1 MTLASYATLAGLG
14 PTLTTGEAAAALR
27 ISTSAASRLL
37 KDLATHGLARRVRHG
52 LWVLGNEPVDPRTLA
67 EDITRPYPAYV
78 SFASALNF
86 HQLIDQLPR
95 DISLASLDRS
105 KRVRTA
111 MATFV
116 VHHLPP
122 DLFGGWVEEEEGIKV
137 ASPEKALF
145 DLCYVSA
152 AHGAR
157 QPRIPELE
165 LAKDFDRNEIARW
178 LERIASPRLRTLTS
192 RRIDYALRR
201 ALR

>member
-37 KDLATHGLARRVRHG
+37 SGLATNGLARRVRHG
-52 LWVLGNEPVDPRTLA
+52 LWILGSEPVDPRRLA
-67 EDITRPYPAYV
+67 EEVTRPYPAYI

-95 DISLASLDRS
+95 DISVASLDRS

-111 MATFV
+111 MASFL

-122 DLFGGWVEEEEGIKV
+122 DLFGGWVEEDGIKV
-137 ASPEKALF
+137 ASTEKALF
-145 DLCYVSA
+145 DICYLSA
-152 AHGAR
+152 AHSGR
-157 QPRIPELE
+157 PPRIPELE
-165 LAKDFDRNEIARW
+165 LPLDFDRSEIDGW
-178 LERIASPRLRTLTS
+178 LERVNSPRLRTITS
-192 RRIDYALRR
+192 RGLQSALGR
-201 ALR
+201 AIR

>member
-1 MTLASYATLAGLG
+1 MTLASYAALAALG

-37 KDLATHGLARRVRHG
+37 SNFASHGLARRVRHG
-52 LWVLGNEPVDPRTLA
+52 LWVLGTGPIDPRRLA
-67 EDITRPYPAYV
+67 EEVTRPYPAYI
-78 SFASALNF
+78 SFGSALNF
-86 HQLIDQLPR
+86 HQVIDQLPR
-95 DISLASLDRS
+95 DITVASLDRS

-111 MATFV
+111 LVTFV

-122 DLFGGWVEEEEGIKV
+122 DLFGGWVEEEGIKL

-165 LAKDFDRNEIARW
+165 LPMDFDPGEIARW
-178 LERIASPRLRTLTS
+178 VERIASPRLRTLTS
-192 RRIDYALRR
+192 RGIDYALRR
-201 ALR
+201 ALP

>member
-14 PTLTTGEAAAALR
+14 PTVTTAEAAAALR

-37 KDLATHGLARRVRHG
+37 SGLATHGLARRVRHG
-52 LWVLGNEPVDPRTLA
+52 LWVLGSEPVDPRSLA
-67 EDITRPYPAYV
+67 EEVTRPYPAYI

-95 DISLASLDRS
+95 DISVASLDRS
-105 KRVRTA
+105 KQVRTA

-122 DLFGGWVEEEEGIKV
+122 DVFGGWVEEEGIKV

-165 LAKDFDRNEIARW
+165 LPKDFDGKEIARW
-178 LERIASPRLRTLTS
+178 LERIESPRLRTLTS
-192 RRIDYALRR
+192 RGLEYALRR

>member
-37 KDLATHGLARRVRHG
+37 RDLATHGLASRVRHG
-52 LWVLGNEPVDPRTLA
+52 LWVLGNEPIDPRRLA
-67 EDITRPYPAYV
+67 AEVTRPYPAYI
-78 SFASALNF
+78 SFASALSF
-86 HQLIDQLPR
+86 HHLIDQLPR
-95 DISLASLDRS
+95 DISVASLDRS
-105 KRVRTA
+105 KLVRTA
-111 MATFV
+111 LAAIV

-122 DLFGGWVEEEEGIKV
+122 DLFGGWVDEDGIKM

-152 AHGAR
+152 AHRAR
-157 QPRIPELE
+157 QRRIPELE
-165 LAKDFDRNEIARW
+165 LPTDFDRSEINRW
-178 LERIASPRLRTLTS
+178 LARIDSPRLRTLTS
-192 RRIDYALRR
+192 RGLDYAVGR

>member
-37 KDLATHGLARRVRHG
+37 SDLATHGLARRVRHG
-52 LWVLGNEPVDPRTLA
+52 LWVLGTEPIDPRRLA
-67 EDITRPYPAYV
+67 EEVTRPYPAYI

-95 DISLASLDRS
+95 DISVASLDRS
-105 KRVRTA
+105 KQVRTA
-111 MATFV
+111 MGTFV

-122 DLFGGWVEEEEGIKV
+122 DLFGGWVEEDGIKV

-157 QPRIPELE
+157 QRRIPELE
-165 LAKDFDRNEIARW
+165 LPTDFDLAELDRW
-178 LERIASPRLRTLTS
+178 LKRVGSPRLRTLTS
-192 RRIDYALRR
+192 RGLEYAFAR
-201 ALR
+201 AVR

>member
-37 KDLATHGLARRVRHG
+37 SDLATHGLARRVRHG
-52 LWVLGNEPVDPRTLA
+52 LWSLGKGPVDPRTLV
-67 EDITRPYPAYV
+67 EDVTRPYPAYI

-95 DISLASLDRS
+95 DISVASLDRS
-105 KRVRTA
+105 KRVRTV

-122 DLFGGWVEEEEGIKV
+122 DLFGGWVEEDGIKV

-152 AHGAR
+152 AHGSR

-165 LAKDFDRNEIARW
+165 LPKDFDRNETARW
-178 LERIASPRLRTLTS
+178 VERITSPRLRTLTS
-192 RRIDYALRR
+192 RGLDYALRR

>member
-1 MTLASYATLAGLG
+1 MSLSSYATLAGLG

-37 KDLATHGLARRVRHG
+37 SDLATHGLARRVRHG
-52 LWVLGNEPVDPRTLA
+52 LWVLGNEPVDPRRLA
-67 EDITRPYPAYV
+67 EEVTRPYPAYI

-95 DISLASLDRS
+95 DISVASLDRS
-105 KRVRTA
+105 KHVQTTL
-111 MATFV
+111 ATFL

-122 DLFGGWVEEEEGIKV
+122 DLFGGWVDEEGIKV

-152 AHGAR
+152 AHGGR
-157 QPRIPELE
+157 PPRIPELE
-165 LAKDFDRNEIARW
+165 LPKTFDRADLDRW
-178 LERIASPRLRTLTS
+178 LDRVGSPRLQTLTARGVEHALS
-192 RRIDYALRR
+192 RAVR
-201 ALR
+201 

>member
-37 KDLATHGLARRVRHG
+37 SDLATHGLARRVRHG
-52 LWVLGNEPVDPRTLA
+52 LWVLGNDPVNPRRLA
-67 EDITRPYPAYV
+67 EEVTRPYPAYI
-78 SFASALNF
+78 SFTSALNF

-95 DISLASLDRS
+95 DISVASLDRS

-122 DLFGGWVEEEEGIKV
+122 DLFGGWVEMDGIKL
-137 ASPEKALF
+137 ANPEKALF

-152 AHGAR
+152 VHGGR
-157 QPRIPELE
+157 PPRIPELE
-165 LAKDFDRNEIARW
+165 PPKAFDRADLDRW
-178 LERIASPRLRTLTS
+178 LERVGSPRLRTLTS
-192 RRIDYALRR
+192 RGLEYALSR
-201 ALR
+201 AVR

>member
-14 PTLTTGEAAAALR
+14 LTVTTAEAAAALR

-37 KDLATHGLARRVRHG
+37 SGLATHGLARRVRHG
-52 LWVLGNEPVDPRTLA
+52 LWVLGSEPVNPRTLA
-67 EDITRPYPAYV
+67 EEVTRPYPAYI

-95 DISLASLDRS
+95 DISVASLDRS
-105 KRVRTA
+105 KKIRTA

-122 DLFGGWVEEEEGIKV
+122 QLFGGWVEEEGIKV

-152 AHGAR
+152 AHDAR

-165 LAKDFDRNEIARW
+165 LPRDFDRQGIAHW
-178 LERIASPRLRTLTS
+178 LERIRSPRLRTLTS
-192 RRIDYALRR
+192 RGLEYALRR

>member
-27 ISTSAASRLL
+27 ISTSSASRLL
-37 KDLATHGLARRVRHG
+37 SDLATHGLARRVRHG
-52 LWVLGNEPVDPRTLA
+52 LWVLGNEPVDPRRLA
-67 EDITRPYPAYV
+67 EEVTRPYPAYI

-95 DISLASLDRS
+95 DISVASLDRS
-105 KRVRTA
+105 KQVRTA
-111 MATFV
+111 LATFV

-122 DLFGGWVEEEEGIKV
+122 DLFGGWVEEDGIKV

-145 DLCYVSA
+145 DLSYVSA

-157 QPRIPELE
+157 QRRIPELE
-165 LAKDFDRNEIARW
+165 LPTDFDLTETARW
-178 LERIASPRLRTLTS
+178 LAQIDSPRLRTLTS
-192 RRIDYALRR
+192 RGLEHALGR

>member
-1 MTLASYATLAGLG
+1 MTLASYTTLAGLG
-14 PTLTTGEAAAALR
+14 PMVTTGEAAAALR

-37 KDLATHGLARRVRHG
+37 SDLATHGLARRVRHG
-52 LWVLGNEPVDPRTLA
+52 LWVLGNEPIDPRRLA
-67 EDITRPYPAYV
+67 EEVTRPYPAYI

-95 DISLASLDRS
+95 DISVASLDRS
-105 KRVRTA
+105 KQVRTA

-122 DLFGGWVEEEEGIKV
+122 NLFGGWVEEEGIKV

-157 QPRIPELE
+157 QHRIPELE
-165 LAKDFDRNEIARW
+165 LPKDCDSKEIARW
-178 LERIASPRLRTLTS
+178 LERIESPRLRTLTS
-192 RRIDYALRR
+192 RGLEYALRR

>member
-14 PTLTTGEAAAALR
+14 RTVTTGEAAAALR

-37 KDLATHGLARRVRHG
+37 SGFATHGLARRVRHG
-52 LWVLGNEPVDPRTLA
+52 LWVLGREPVDPRSLA
-67 EDITRPYPAYV
+67 EEVTRPYPAYI
-78 SFASALNF
+78 SFGSALNF

-95 DISLASLDRS
+95 DISVASLDRS
-105 KRVRTA
+105 KQVRTA
-111 MATFV
+111 VATFV

-122 DLFGGWVEEEEGIKV
+122 DLFGGWVEAEGIKV

-157 QPRIPELE
+157 QRRIPELE
-165 LAKDFDRNEIARW
+165 LPKDFDQKEIAHW
-178 LERIASPRLRTLTS
+178 LERVESPRLRTLTS
-192 RRIDYALRR
+192 RGLGDALHR

>member
-37 KDLATHGLARRVRHG
+37 SDLATHGLARRVRHG
-52 LWVLGNEPVDPRTLA
+52 LWVLGNDPVDPRRLA
-67 EDITRPYPAYV
+67 EEVTRPYPAYI
-78 SFASALNF
+78 SFTSALNF

-95 DISLASLDRS
+95 DISVASLDRS

-122 DLFGGWVEEEEGIKV
+122 HLFGGWVEMDGIKL
-137 ASPEKALF
+137 ANPEKALF

-152 AHGAR
+152 VHGGR
-157 QPRIPELE
+157 PPRIPELE
-165 LAKDFDRNEIARW
+165 PPKAFDRADLDRW
-178 LERIASPRLRTLTS
+178 LERVGSPRLRTLTS
-192 RRIDYALRR
+192 RGLEYALSR
-201 ALR
+201 AVR

>member
-14 PTLTTGEAAAALR
+14 PTVTTGEAAAALR

-37 KDLATHGLARRVRHG
+37 SGLATHDLARRVRHG
-52 LWVLGNEPVDPRTLA
+52 LWVLGSEPVDPRSLA
-67 EDITRPYPAYV
+67 EDVTRPYPAYI

-95 DISLASLDRS
+95 DISVASLDRS
-105 KRVRTA
+105 KQVRTTI
-111 MATFV
+111 ATFV

-122 DLFGGWVEEEEGIKV
+122 DLFGGWVEEDERIKV

-165 LAKDFDRNEIARW
+165 LPTDFDSQEIARW
-178 LERIASPRLRTLTS
+178 LERIESPRLRTPTS
-192 RRIDYALRR
+192 RGLDYALRR

>member
-37 KDLATHGLARRVRHG
+37 SDLATHGLASRVRHG
-52 LWVLGNEPVDPRTLA
+52 LWVLGNEPVDPRRLA
-67 EDITRPYPAYV
+67 EEVTRPYPAYI

-95 DISLASLDRS
+95 DISVASLGRS
-105 KRVRTA
+105 KRVRTGT
-111 MATFV
+111 ATFII
-116 VHHLPP
+116 HHLPP
-122 DLFGGWVEEEEGIKV
+122 DLFGGWVEEDGIKI
-137 ASPEKALF
+137 ATPEKALF

-157 QPRIPELE
+157 QRRIPELE
-165 LAKDFDRNEIARW
+165 LPTDFDRAEIDRW
-178 LERIASPRLRTLTS
+178 LERVASPRLRTLAA
-192 RRIDYALRR
+192 RGLDYAFAR
-201 ALR
+201 AVR

>member
-14 PTLTTGEAAAALR
+14 PTVTTAEAAAALR

-37 KDLATHGLARRVRHG
+37 SGLATHGLARRVRPG
-52 LWVLGNEPVDPRTLA
+52 LWVLGSEPVDPRSLA
-67 EDITRPYPAYV
+67 EEVTRPYPAYI

-95 DISLASLDRS
+95 DISVASLDRS
-105 KRVRTA
+105 KQVRTA

-122 DLFGGWVEEEEGIKV
+122 DLFGGWVEEEGIKV

-165 LAKDFDRNEIARW
+165 LPKDFDRKEIARW
-178 LERIASPRLRTLTS
+178 RERIASQRLRTLTS
-192 RRIDYALRR
+192 RGLEYALRR

>member
-27 ISTSAASRLL
+27 ISTSGASRLL
-37 KDLATHGLARRVRHG
+37 SDLATHGLARRVRHG
-52 LWVLGNEPVDPRTLA
+52 LWVLGNAPVDPRRLA
-67 EDITRPYPAYV
+67 EEVTPPYPAYI

-95 DISLASLDRS
+95 DISVASLDRS
-105 KRVRTA
+105 KQVRTTL
-111 MATFV
+111 ATFV

-122 DLFGGWVEEEEGIKV
+122 ELFGGWQERDGIKV
-137 ASPEKALF
+137 ANPEKALF

-157 QPRIPELE
+157 LHRIPELE
-165 LAKDFDRNEIARW
+165 LSEDFDRAELDRW
-178 LERIASPRLRTLTS
+178 VERIASPRLRTLTA
-192 RRIDYALRR
+192 RGVKYALSRTVR
-201 ALR
+201 

>member
-1 MTLASYATLAGLG
+1 MTLASYATLAALG
-14 PTLTTGEAAAALR
+14 PTVTTGEAAAALR

-37 KDLATHGLARRVRHG
+37 SDFATHGLARRVRHG
-52 LWVLGNEPVDPRTLA
+52 LWVLGTEPIDPRRLA
-67 EDITRPYPAYV
+67 EEVTRPYPAYI
-78 SFASALNF
+78 SFGSALNF

-95 DISLASLDRS
+95 DITVASLDRS

-111 MATFV
+111 LVTFV

-122 DLFGGWVEEEEGIKV
+122 DLFGGWVEEEGIKL
-137 ASPEKALF
+137 ATPEKALF

-165 LAKDFDRNEIARW
+165 LPKDFDRGEMARW
-178 LERIASPRLRTLTS
+178 VERIASPRLRTLTS
-192 RRIDYALRR
+192 RGLQYALHR

>member
-37 KDLATHGLARRVRHG
+37 SDLATHGLASRVRHG
-52 LWVLGNEPVDPRTLA
+52 LWVLGNEAVDPRRLA
-67 EDITRPYPAYV
+67 EEVTRPYPAYI
-78 SFASALNF
+78 SFGSALNF

-95 DISLASLDRS
+95 DIAVASLDRS

-111 MATFV
+111 LGTFV

-122 DLFGGWVEEEEGIKV
+122 DLFGGWVEEDGIKV
-137 ASPEKALF
+137 ATPEKALF

-152 AHGAR
+152 AHGGR
-157 QPRIPELE
+157 PPRIPELE
-165 LAKDFDRNEIARW
+165 LPKTFDRADLDRW
-178 LERIASPRLRTLTS
+178 LDRVASPRLRTLTS
-192 RRIDYALRR
+192 RGLDYALGR